1 MIRALKRLRSLRA
14 LYLPGDLVPGLSPEE
29 EKRLIEKGYAE
40 RVPEARDEPKK
51 TVAKDPEPAAEK
63 AEVEAE
69 PVEPAPEKQVTEAEE
84 TEKKPSGKPKTK
96 KPRERGS
103 GKKGAE

>member
-29 EKRLIEKGYAE
+29 EKRLIGKGYAE

-51 TVAKDPEPAAEK
+51 TVAEDPEPVAEK
-63 AEVEAE
+63 AEAESIPSE
-69 PVEPAPEKQVTEAEE
+69 PVPEKHVTASEE
-84 TEKKPSGKPKTK
+84 PEKKPSGKPKTK